1 MEPLT
6 ERILALLARRPAGI
20 PISEMRLWL
29 KGHDANAIL
38 VELFHLQQQGVAT
51 MQGDGWALKTPAPGA
66 PPPPSGSPMRP
77 DPDQRAVIEAPRDSF
92 LLVAAP
98 PGAGKTAVACAR
110 IAWLAQHGVPPAR
123 ILMISFTR
131 VAVAE
136 FRERIERMAADVP
149 DIRGVEITTLD
160 AYVWHLL
167 KGFAEDQQVE
177 DLFGSYDQNIA
188 TTTERLASGDPALT
202 RWLQQFQHIVIDEA
216 QDLVGPR
223 AQLVAAILQ
232 HRSPSSGATV
242 FADEAQAIYGFT
254 SDEESGVPQD
264 TFFEV
269 MHKVGL
275 KPERREL
282 RTIHRTNNARL
293 KNLFLKSRKPL
304 ADHVAEPK
312 AAYSGARSS
321 IEEFADKEAGDFDAV
336 AETLRG
342 TNSLVLYR
350 TRAQVLMASS
360 MLRSKHKIPHRLRM
374 SGLPKVIEPWIGFLL
389 SDFLEPDLTETQF
402 RQRWAE
408 RASHPC
414 LQLQG
419 RNVDTA
425 WRALQ
430 GLASGRRGSVDL
442 SRLRAVLA
450 RSKAPVEVS
459 VAEIGS
465 SGPILGTIHASKG
478 REAKQVVL
486 MMPRDSSEDDN
497 NTGLLEEGRVLYVGA
512 TRAVDS
518 LAIGESFQCRSS
530 ALDGGRVYR
539 LANHNAQV
547 EFGRE
552 GDVLVTSP
560 VSRAIQRDEA
570 ECRQSQEWL
579 AQHAAEP
586 ADVGAACVGAGDW
599 AYRLTVNETMRIGCL
614 TQQVNT
620 DLFEVAKRLQ
630 LGQVR
635 PPSNLKYL
643 WLAGVSTTSLAPD
656 DPRLDELHEP
666 YSRTGLFL
674 TPIIRGF
681 PMVFFTQTRQQ
692 RNDW

>member
-1 MEPLT
+1 M
-6 ERILALLARRPAGI
+6 I
-20 PISEMRLWL
+20 
-29 KGHDANAIL
+29 
-38 VELFHLQQQGVAT
+38 
-51 MQGDGWALKTPAPGA
+51 
-66 PPPPSGSPMRP
+66 P
-77 DPDQRAVIEAPRDSF
+77 DPDQRAVIEASPDSF

-110 IAWLAQHGVPPAR
+110 IAWLAQNGTPPSR
-123 ILMISFTR
+123 ILMISFTQ

-136 FRERIERMAADVP
+136 FRERIARMAADVP

-160 AYVWHLL
+160 AYVWRLL
-167 KGFAEDQQVE
+167 KGFAEDHQVE

-188 TTTERLASGDPALT
+188 TTTQKLSDGEPTLT

-254 SDEESGVPQD
+254 SDEEAGVLQD

-269 MHKVGL
+269 IHKVGL

-282 RTIHRTNNARL
+282 RTIHRTNNPRL
-293 KNLFLKSRKPL
+293 KGLFLESRKPL
-304 ADHVAEPK
+304 ADHVAEPQT
-312 AAYSGARSS
+312 AYSGARSS
-321 IEEFADKEAGDFDAV
+321 IEEFADNEAGDFDAV
-336 AETLRG
+336 VDTLRG
-342 TNSLVLYR
+342 TSALVLFR

-360 MLRSKHKIPHRLRM
+360 LLHHKHKIPHRLRM

-389 SDFLEPDLTETQF
+389 SDFCEPDLTEGQF
-402 RQRWAE
+402 HERWAN

-414 LQLQG
+414 LQLHG

-430 GLASGRRGSVDL
+430 SLAPGRRGSVAL

-450 RSKAPVEVS
+450 RSKTPVDVS

-465 SGPILGTIHASKG
+465 SGPTLGTIHASKG
-478 REAKQVVL
+478 REANQVVL
-486 MMPRDSSEDDN
+486 MMPRDSSEVDDDSS
-497 NTGLLEEGRVLYVGA
+497 LLEEGRVLYVGA
-512 TRAVDS
+512 TRAIDS
-518 LAIGESFQCRSS
+518 LAIGESFQCRASS
-530 ALDGGRVYR
+530 LDDGRVFR
-539 LANHNAQV
+539 LVNHNAQV

-560 VSRAIQRDEA
+560 VARTIQRDEA

-586 ADVGAACVGAGDW
+586 ADIGAACIGTGDW

-614 TQQVNT
+614 SPQVNN
-620 DLFEVAKRLQ
+620 DLFEVAKRLK
-630 LGQVR
+630 LGRVC
-635 PPSNLKYL
+635 PPSKLKHL
-643 WLAGVSTTSLAPD
+643 WIAGVGTTSLAPG

-666 YSRTGLFL
+666 YSRTGLLL

-681 PMVFFTQTRQQ
+681 PTVFFAEARQQ
-692 RNDW
+692 RNNW

>member
-1 MEPLT
+1 MSNLEEQVLD
-6 ERILALLARRPAGI
+6 LLSRRPAGV
-20 PISEMRLWL
+20 STRELGLWF
-29 KGHDANAIL
+29 KEHDANSIL
-38 VELFHLQQQGVAT
+38 VALFHLQQRGIAA
-51 MQGDGWALKTPAPGA
+51 MQGDGWALKKSAPVLAA
-66 PPPPSGSPMRP
+66 PPNRSSMRP

-167 KGFAEDQQVE
+167 KGFAEDRQVE

-188 TTTERLASGDPALT
+188 ATTEKLAAGDPALT

-223 AQLVAAILQ
+223 AQLVATILKQ
-232 HRSPSSGATV
+232 RSQGTGATV
-242 FADEAQAIYGFT
+242 FADAAQAIYGFT
-254 SDEESGVPQD
+254 SDEESGAPQE

-269 MHKVGL
+269 MDKVGL
-275 KPERREL
+275 HPERREL
-282 RTIHRTNNARL
+282 RTIHRTSNSRL
-293 KNLFLKSRKPL
+293 KDLFLKSRKPL

-312 AAYSGARSS
+312 AAYSGARST
-321 IEEFADKEAGDFDAV
+321 IEEFADMEAGDFDAV

-389 SDFLEPDLTETQF
+389 SDFLESDLNEAQF
-402 RQRWAE
+402 RQRWAD

-414 LQLQG
+414 LQLHG

-430 GLASGRRGSVDL
+430 SLAPGRRGSVDL
-442 SRLRAVLA
+442 SRLRAVVA

-486 MMPRDSSEDDN
+486 MLPRDSADDDDADH
-497 NTGLLEEGRVLYVGA
+497 LEEGRVLYVGA
-512 TRAVDS
+512 TRAIET

-530 ALDGGRVYR
+530 SLDDGRVYR
-539 LANHNAQV
+539 LANHKAQV

-560 VSRAIQRDEA
+560 VSRTIQRDEA

-620 DLFEVAKRLQ
+620 DLFEVAKRLK
-630 LGQVR
+630 LGRVR

-643 WLAGVSTTSLAPD
+643 WLAGVGTTSLAPD

-681 PMVFFTQTRQQ
+681 PQVFFTQTRQQ